1 MGDTYRQVEVC
12 AFRWATYLVL
22 SRHEIRLTELKGR
35 KIFAAGNLLPM
46 ARWQYFS
53 RHWFPG
59 KCLYDLWIAALS
71 ESGSVNLLGRALP
84 VDPH

>member
-1 MGDTYRQVEVC
+1 M
-12 AFRWATYLVL
+12 VL

-35 KIFAAGNLLPM
+35 KIFAAGSFIADGKLAIL
-46 ARWQYFS
+46 F

-59 KCLYDLWIAALS
+59 KCLYGLWIAALS
-71 ESGSVNLLGRALP
+71 ESGSVNLRGRALP